1 MFTQLK
7 RGRWNYMFLAV
18 ATSLAVA
25 AMATLFSA
33 HSDEA
38 QDNSQASH
46 NSEQVITSGRYTQ
59 FNGSTVR
66 FVN

>member
-7 RGRWNYMFLAV
+7 KGRWNYMFLAAV
-18 ATSLAVA
+18 ASMAVA
-25 AMATLFSA
+25 AMATFFSTNTT
-33 HSDEA
+33 SESM
-38 QDNSQASH
+38 NNQANH
-46 NSEQVITSGRYTQ
+46 NSDQVITGRYTQ

>member
-1 MFTQLK
+1 
-7 RGRWNYMFLAV
+7 MFLAAV
-18 ATSLAVA
+18 TTLAVA
-25 AMATLFSA
+25 AMVTLFSA
-33 HSDEA
+33 HTDEV